1 MSRKQNPEFELAP
14 PPASSMIEAL
24 RGVGYSTE
32 TAIADL
38 IDNSISAG
46 ANNVWINFWWAGR
59 DSYVSTLDDGKGMN
73 EDELF
78 NAMRPGSR
86 NPLDQRSAH
95 DLGRFG
101 LGLKTASFSQ
111 CRRLTVASR
120 RNGRMATRRWDL
132 DHVAQVDDWQLLTGP
147 ARGSETLI
155 KPLEASEQGTLVLW
169 ECMDRVV
176 GSSASS
182 DRRSHDSFL
191 RLIERVEQHLAMVFH
206 RFLEG
211 APPHFC
217 IFINGEDETQRVRA
231 WDPFLRNH
239 NATVPT
245 PAERIVTPRGS
256 VEIQGFVLPHKDRL
270 TRKEFQIGAGP
281 GGWTAQQGFYVYRNR
296 RMLVSG
302 NWLGFGLGR
311 KWTKEEPYK
320 LARLRLDIPNTADS
334 DWRLDIK
341 KSVAQ
346 PPSYLEY
353 RLRDLADCVRR
364 DARQVFAHRGTY
376 GQRSPIPDLQRAW
389 KAVEGRDAVLYRVDR
404 DHPVVKRVL
413 DQAGPLSEAVETM
426 LRVLEETVPVQ
437 RIWLDTVEKGEF
449 QKGAFADSPSAD
461 LETILLV
468 LHRHLVETVGLTPD
482 KAREQLLTTEPF
494 QNFPEL
500 VENLPNYMDP

>member
-1 MSRKQNPEFELAP
+1 MSRKQNTEFEFAP

-59 DSYVSTLDDGKGMN
+59 DSYVSTLDDGEGM
-73 EDELF
+73 EEKELSS
-78 NAMRPGSR
+78 AMRPGSQS
-86 NPLDQRSAH
+86 PLDERSAH

-120 RNGRMATRRWDL
+120 RDGRLATRRWDL
-132 DHVAQVDDWQLLTGP
+132 DHVARVDDWQLLTGP
-147 ARGSETLI
+147 ARGSEKLI
-155 KPLEASEQGTLVLW
+155 KPLEAIEQGTLVLW

-176 GSSASS
+176 GKSATS
-182 DRRSHDSFL
+182 DQRSHDSFL
-191 RLIERVEQHLAMVFH
+191 RLVDKVEQHLAMVFH

-211 APPHFC
+211 APPELR
-217 IFINGEDETQRVRA
+217 IFINGDDEDHRVRA
-231 WDPFLRNH
+231 WDPFMRH
-239 NATVPT
+239 HRATLST
-245 PAERIVTPRGS
+245 PAERIPTPRGD

-270 TRKEFQIGAGP
+270 VRNEFQTGAGP

-302 NWLGFGLGR
+302 DWLGLGHSR
-311 KWTKEEPYK
+311 TWTREEPYK
-320 LARLRLDIPNTADS
+320 LARLRLDIPNTADA
-334 DWRLDIK
+334 DWKIDIK
-341 KSVAQ
+341 KSVAH

-389 KAVEGRDAVLYRVDR
+389 KAIERRDSVLYRVDR

-413 DQAGPLSEAVETM
+413 DQAGPLSEAVEAM

-437 RIWLDTVEKGEF
+437 RIWLDTVEKGQV
-449 QKGAFADSPSAD
+449 QKGAFADAPSAD
-461 LETILLV
+461 LEAILRV
-468 LHRHLVETVGLTPD
+468 LYRHLVKTVGLTPD

-500 VENLPNYMDP
+500 VEALPDHMDR